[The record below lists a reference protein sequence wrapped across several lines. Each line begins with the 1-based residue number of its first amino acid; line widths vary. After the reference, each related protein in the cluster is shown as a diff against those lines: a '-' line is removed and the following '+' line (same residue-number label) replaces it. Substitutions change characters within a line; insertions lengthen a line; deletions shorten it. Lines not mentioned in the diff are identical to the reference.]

1 MYWMS
6 AATKERLAALIKLSG
21 DSRHRPF
28 TFWLIR
34 SIYLLVALLMG
45 LAFYWKVFVDK
56 IHSFGGL
63 LGAGL
68 LLLLCI
74 SCFVA
79 AFLKNK
85 QPEDNSSMNEQP
97 AGDSQGEYR

>member
-6 AATKERLAALIKLSG
+6 AATKERLASLIKLSS
-21 DSRHRPF
+21 DTRQRPF

-34 SIYLLVALLMG
+34 AIYLLAALLMG

-56 IHSFGGL
+56 IHSFGGI
-63 LGAGL
+63 LGAGIL
-68 LLLLCI
+68 LLFCI
-74 SCFVA
+74 SCFLA

-85 QPEDNSSMNEQP
+85 QPKTFPNEKVV
-97 AGDSQGEYR
+97 G